1 MYDKNFVEASGY
13 AEAIAAAFDEEVL
26 LVPYFNEEMAAELCK
41 VEDGVIYVKQE
52 DWVPVRACFRYVT
65 QKPWNRIPVTTK
77 TVVFNPVITCLA
89 GGRNKLVASKAYQMF
104 NAQNKE
110 FNLNIVT
117 PETIWDVQ
125 KAEIPLWV
133 ERMGGKAVV
142 KVPYSNAGQGVYTII
157 NQEELDRFMDLDFEY
172 EKFIVQAL
180 IGNYGWSSE
189 FLGGKSY
196 HVGTVPNRKGKSFAL
211 DLRMIIHSTKDGYRP
226 LSLYGRRA
234 SKALSAQLESGEE
247 SWDVLGTNL
256 SIKEGENQW
265 SSDTNRLLLMDRKG
279 FNALGI
285 ALDNLIDGF
294 IQSVM
299 ATVAIDQMAIQLI
312 SKKGTLKRRLFK
324 SLNND
329 DALLDEIYGN
339 E

>member
-1 MYDKNFVEASGY
+1 M
-13 AEAIAAAFDEEVL
+13 
-26 LVPYFNEEMAAELCK
+26 
-41 VEDGVIYVKQE
+41 
-52 DWVPVRACFRYVT
+52 T
-65 QKPWNRIPVTTK
+65 
-77 TVVFNPVITCLA
+77 
-89 GGRNKLVASKAYQMF
+89 
-104 NAQNKE
+104 
-110 FNLNIVT
+110 
-117 PETIWDVQ
+117 
-125 KAEIPLWV
+125 
-133 ERMGGKAVV
+133 
-142 KVPYSNAGQGVYTII
+142 
-157 NQEELDRFMDLDFEY
+157 
-172 EKFIVQAL
+172 
-180 IGNYGWSSE
+180 
-189 FLGGKSY
+189 FLKMM
-196 HVGTVPNRKGKSFAL
+196 TL